1 MQILIKLLT
10 VIRELLNYSS
20 ETTEH
25 NMKLIIN
32 SLRDYAIN
40 NDNLEVSEICLSIL
54 VNLCLKNDAAKYL
67 ITQIMK
73 QTALK
78 DKIKK
83 ISDNL
88 VAFKYFIL
96 IEDEIFSNDVK
107 YFLRMCLTDVKTS
120 VSTFNS
126 ESINHS
132 LDVLFHVEKA
142 EIRLD
147 FRISDEEDLVSMLSQ
162 LNSELIENISE
173 DISPKKQVFYSGIF
187 HLYNVI
193 LQLDPTLVA
202 TFENFT
208 ESIFLSTVS
217 KSANAL
223 KFLSTFIGFDGNLAS
238 SEIVVEGLV
247 EFFAGNPVE
256 DDENINFTQ
265 KIAFLGLLEPLQAKE
280 KLSDV
285 HLNTIGDYF
294 CHIVDTFKSAKLSSL
309 EDEDA
314 FFFIYFVFALSSVAK
329 KNLVFYGRLLEV
341 LKLDFVP
348 MMMAKGH
355 VSKNKEILDILF
367 KLAAVENFPN
377 RKISS
382 ILSRC
387 SINSE
392 IVEEKSTTNTKRSSD
407 CATKFVAGQL
417 AEEIEQLIKRINQKI
432 NSGDINNVAITDLMQ
447 LFRLKNDICNDQ
459 LTSVNEALDLSTFE
473 NGRLKQKIGTL
484 NLLTSK
490 QDFITWCH
498 QLDKERLAG
507 EGKDLT
513 QIIKSLKNS
522 IDAFQKKLEKKEAS
536 IHQTEKALRLKTKE
550 IQGELEIRT
559 KSLKNDLIFV
569 F

>member
-10 VIRELLNYSS
+10 VIRDLLNYSS

-25 NMKLIIN
+25 NMKLIIH

-40 NDNLEVSEICLSIL
+40 NENPEVSEICLSIL

-67 ITQIMK
+67 ITQVIK

-78 DKIKK
+78 DKIEK

-107 YFLRMCLTDVKTS
+107 YFLRMCLKDVKES

-126 ESINHS
+126 NSINHS
-132 LDVLFHVEKA
+132 LDVLGHVEKA
-142 EIRLD
+142 EIQLD
-147 FRISDEEDLVSMLSQ
+147 FSISDEEDLVSILSQ
-162 LNSELIENISE
+162 LNSELIEKISE
-173 DISPKKQVFYSGIF
+173 DNSPKKQVFYSGIF

-193 LQLDPTLVA
+193 LQLDPTLV
-202 TFENFT
+202 TIFENFT

-223 KFLSTFIGFDGNLAS
+223 KFLTTFIGFNGNLAS
-238 SEIVVEGLV
+238 SEIVVEVLV

-256 DDENINFTQ
+256 DESKINYTQ
-265 KIAFLGLLEPLQAKE
+265 KFAFLGLLEPLGNKG

-294 CHIVDTFKSAKLSSL
+294 RHIVQTFKSANLSSL
-309 EDEDA
+309 QDEDI
-314 FFFIYFVFALSSVAK
+314 FLFIYFVFALSSVAK
-329 KNLVFYGRLLEV
+329 INLVFYGRLLEV

-348 MMMAKGH
+348 MIMAKGH

-382 ILSRC
+382 LLSRC
-387 SINSE
+387 IKNSE
-392 IVEEKSTTNTKRSSD
+392 MVEKKLTEKTRRSSD
-407 CATKFVAGQL
+407 CATKYVAGQL
-417 AEEIEQLIKRINQKI
+417 AEEIEQLIKRINQKM
-432 NSGDINNVAITDLMQ
+432 NSGEINNVAITDLMQ

-459 LTSVNEALDLSTFE
+459 LSSVNEALDQSTFE
-473 NGRLKQKIGTL
+473 NGQLKQKIGTL
-484 NLLTSK
+484 NSLISK

-498 QLDKERLAG
+498 QLDKERLTG
-507 EGKDLT
+507 EGKNLT
-513 QIIKSLKNS
+513 QIVTSLTNS
-522 IDAFQKKLEKKEAS
+522 IDAFQKKLDKKDGA
-536 IHQTEKALRLKTKE
+536 IHQTEKALRMKTKE
-550 IQGELEIRT
+550 IQG
-559 KSLKNDLIFV
+559 
-569 F
+569 